1 VGFTPRHSRADIG
14 PRLLLHALFHAQNEI
29 APSASFAGAL
39 FRPDGRAAVEST
51 AAGHFIA

>member
-1 VGFTPRHSRADIG
+1 VGFTPRHSRADTG